1 MAQVEAV
8 APVIKNARDKSA
20 KKTTNKNRYRVH
32 YLLLAPALILSMSI
46 VLVPGAFTALTSVTD
61 WNGIDMS
68 PNFVGADNYLE
79 IFGDPVFL
87 TALKNNII
95 WTLLFL
101 TIPVAIGLGVAMLL
115 LKRKRSR
122 AVFQVIFLL
131 PYVMAA
137 VTNAMV
143 WLNMIYSPISGV
155 IGFLNKQGFNIPSPL
170 TNMDTAIY
178 AVAAVDMWHYW
189 GFLLVVYLAAL
200 RQTPIE
206 QIEAAQIEG
215 ANSWQIFRNVYL
227 PSIKPTMQLMFV
239 MIMIFSFLT
248 FDYIFLMTQ
257 GGPAHS
263 TEMLSTF
270 AYSFAF
276 ATFQFGKAAAV
287 GMVMGLFGLV
297 GSILYTKMSG
307 KAADE

>member
-1 MAQVEAV
+1 MAHTQTV
-8 APVIKNARDKSA
+8 ALGTPKLKVRSTI
-20 KKTTNKNRYRVH
+20 KNRYRVH
-32 YLLLAPALILSMSI
+32 YLLLAPALLLSMSI
-46 VLVPGAFTALTSVTD
+46 VLIPGVFTALTSVTD

-68 PNFVGADNYLE
+68 PNFVGTENYLA
-79 IFGDPVFL
+79 IFADPVFL

-122 AVFQVIFLL
+122 ALFQVIFLL

-143 WLNMIYSPISGV
+143 WLNMIYSPLSGV
-155 IGFLNKQGFNIPSPL
+155 IGFLNKHGMNIPSPL

-200 RQTPIE
+200 RQTPVE
-206 QIEAAQIEG
+206 QVEAAQIEG
-215 ANSWQIFRNVYL
+215 ANSWQIFRNIYL
-227 PSIKPTMQLMFV
+227 PHIKPTMQLMFV
-239 MIMIFSFLT
+239 MILIFSFLT